1 MFNNWLLYYV
11 YKYLKQLDNIWL
23 NLIVILLRYKISN
36 KNYNI
41 L

>member
-1 MFNNWLLYYV
+1 MHV

-23 NLIVILLRYKISN
+23 NLIVILLRYKITN